1 MAPEPTA
8 PPHFAYRIDRELG
21 RGGMATVYLAEDLKH
36 QRQVALKILQPHIAA
51 AVGVERFLHEIR
63 VAARLNH
70 PHILTLIDSGEA
82 DGSPYYAMPYVSGG
96 SLRERLNREKQ
107 LSLEEALQITSRV
120 AAALD
125 YAHAQSVVHR
135 DIKPENV
142 LFHEGE
148 AMVADFGIALAFNAA
163 SADRLT
169 ETGVS
174 LGTPSYMSPEQ
185 CSGRRDLDRR
195 TDVYS
200 LACVLYE
207 MLAGHPPFLG
217 TTSQE
222 ILARHLIDPVPSL
235 KAARSSVPEVVDRA
249 VKALA
254 KVAIDRFPTAGALCA
269 ALERPVALESTLQQ
283 KSIVVLPFTNL
294 GPDPAN
300 EYFSDGLTDE
310 IISDL
315 SKAQLLRVIS
325 RNSAMQLKG
334 TTKDTKTIGRELG
347 VQYVLEGVFAKQGT
361 VFA

>member
-1 MAPEPTA
+1 MRPEPTA
-8 PPHFAYRIDRELG
+8 PPQFAGRYRIDRELG

-36 QRQVALKILQPHIAA
+36 QRPVALKVLQPHIAA
-51 AVGVERFLHEIR
+51 AIGVERFLHEIR

-82 DGSPYYAMPYVSGG
+82 DAYPYYAMPYVSGG

-107 LSLEEALQITSRV
+107 LSLEEALRITGQV

-148 AMVADFGIALAFNAA
+148 VMVADFGIALAFSVA
-163 SADRLT
+163 SPDRLT

-174 LGTPSYMSPEQ
+174 LGTPPYMSPEQ

-217 TTSQE
+217 ATAQE
-222 ILARHLIDPVPSL
+222 IVARDLIDPVPSL

-249 VKALA
+249 LLKALA

-269 ALERPVALESTLQQ
+269 ALEQPVVESTLQQ
-283 KSIVVLPFTNL
+283 KSIVVLPFT
-294 GPDPAN
+294 
-300 EYFSDGLTDE
+300 S
-310 IISDL
+310 L
-315 SKAQLLRVIS
+315 SRAIPS
-325 RNSAMQLKG
+325 TSY
-334 TTKDTKTIGRELG
+334 GRTS
-347 VQYVLEGVFAKQGT
+347 KK
-361 VFA
+361 